1 MVESEQESSE
11 QLLTSG
17 GQLSPTTAAPSKRT
31 RRLRSYSSAERSDS
45 STTQSS
51 RRRASFSYDDNSSR
65 PSNSD
70 VFTDTDTD
78 SLTVGSIPSEDLT
91 NAAAQLIDT
100 AKNLQDRHAIPEE
113 LEEEG
118 GAQSRLNLEEIQ
130 RFLQNNVVTQTAGM
144 RADRFTLIGSGIC
157 IAADKVKDLLNLLG
171 PGSTREELINNP
183 PGGPNVVL
191 PETMRQ
197 LRIAISL
204 GTLRRNKIR
213 NHFKSRTVSISREF
227 RQNWYSMCVNK
238 TQEMV
243 DGLGA
248 VLENR
253 PSDEELIRQGLVDP
267 SQFEK
272 LIEIRDTLSAFLNVK
287 GNKKALMEIF
297 GSGRT
302 IIFCFLP
309 APGHDSIYHYVRSY
323 VLRDSAPIPMS
334 RMVINANQICRL
346 IMEDA
351 GLTFITTNTHR
362 AVIGT
367 NYKENDT
374 LRFNVEQRM
383 VLSVQAK
390 SITIDEEE

>member
-1 MVESEQESSE
+1 
-11 QLLTSG
+11 
-17 GQLSPTTAAPSKRT
+17 
-31 RRLRSYSSAERSDS
+31 
-45 STTQSS
+45 
-51 RRRASFSYDDNSSR
+51 
-65 PSNSD
+65 
-70 VFTDTDTD
+70 
-78 SLTVGSIPSEDLT
+78 
-91 NAAAQLIDT
+91 
-100 AKNLQDRHAIPEE
+100 
-113 LEEEG
+113 
-118 GAQSRLNLEEIQ
+118 
-130 RFLQNNVVTQTAGM
+130 M